1 MFTFASNKLKTMKFT
16 LLILG
21 VLMSVASFAINDKD
35 NSKTNENT
43 STSVTNSVIKGQ
55 VIDKLTGDAL
65 TGVSVRL
72 NDGTEVF
79 TDFEGTFVFENLN
92 PGKYQ
97 IQTEYISYEN
107 VVLSNIACDNEVVK
121 TLKIQLNNL

>member
-21 VLMSVASFAINDKD
+21 VFMSVASFAINDKD

>member
-55 VIDKLTGDAL
+55 VVDKLTGDAL

-107 VVLSNIACDNEVVK
+107 VVLSNIACDNEAVK